1 MTDEARIEGYYNN
14 YQKNKNKLKIGDW
27 IVVDEE
33 YYLANKDKIKII
45 SIKLY
50 SGENISTKR
59 PESYVLAETKNDYI
73 IIKYS
78 ANFIAVNICQ
88 REYELNNNINLVM
101 VNENATRNI
110 ENNSGDVPNIK
121 TIIKTLGWK
130 ATRKAIKDLE
140 QFEQF

>member
-1 MTDEARIEGYYNN
+1 MDYESKLEGYYNA
-14 YQKNKNKLKIGDW
+14 YKKNQNKLKIADW

-33 YYLANKDKIKII
+33 FYLSYKNKITINN
-45 SIKLY
+45 IKLY
-50 SGENISTKR
+50 SGENESTKR
-59 PESYVLAETKNDYI
+59 PESYILAETRNDYI
-73 IIKYS
+73 VIKYS

-88 REYELNNNINLVM
+88 REYELHNTINLVM
-101 VNENATRNI
+101 VNENATKNI

-140 QFEQF
+140 EFD

>member
-14 YQKNKNKLKIGDW
+14 YQKNKNKLKIADW
-27 IVVDEE
+27 IVVDEQF
-33 YYLANKDKIKII
+33 YTLYKNQITLNN
-45 SIKLY
+45 IKLY
-50 SGENISTKR
+50 SGENESTKR
-59 PESYVLAETKNDYI
+59 PERYILAETKNDYI

-88 REYELNNNINLVM
+88 REYELHNTINLVM
-101 VNENATRNI
+101 VNENATKNL
-110 ENNSGDVPNIK
+110 ENNTGDVPNIK

-140 QFEQF
+140 EFN

>member
-14 YQKNKNKLKIGDW
+14 YQKNKNKLKIGSW

-45 SIKLY
+45 NIKLY

-59 PESYVLAETKNDYI
+59 PESYVLAETKSDYI

-140 QFEQF
+140 QFE

>member
-14 YQKNKNKLKIGDW
+14 YQKNKNKLKIADW

-140 QFEQF
+140 EFE

>member
-14 YQKNKNKLKIGDW
+14 YQKNKNKLKIADW

-33 YYLANKDKIKII
+33 FYALYKNRITINN
-45 SIKLY
+45 IKLF

-101 VNENATRNI
+101 VNENATKNI
-110 ENNSGDVPNIK
+110 ENNSGEVPNIK
-121 TIIKTLGWK
+121 KIFKTLGWK
-130 ATRKAIKDLE
+130 ATRKAIKDLQE
-140 QFEQF
+140 LE

>member
-121 TIIKTLGWK
+121 TIFKTLGWK

-140 QFEQF
+140 QFE

>member
-1 MTDEARIEGYYNN
+1 
-14 YQKNKNKLKIGDW
+14 KLKIADW

-33 YYLANKDKIKII
+33 YYLANKNKITLNN
-45 SIKLY
+45 IKLY

-101 VNENATRNI
+101 VNQNATKNI
-110 ENNSGDVPNIK
+110 ENNTGEVPNIK
-121 TIIKTLGWK
+121 KIIKTLGWK

-140 QFEQF
+140 ELE

>member
-14 YQKNKNKLKIGDW
+14 YQKNKNKLKINDW

-33 YYLANKDKIKII
+33 YYLANKDKINII
-45 SIKLY
+45 NIKLY

-88 REYELNNNINLVM
+88 REYELYNNINLVM
-101 VNENATRNI
+101 VNQNATKNI

-121 TIIKTLGWK
+121 TIFKTLGWK

-140 QFEQF
+140 QFE

>member
-14 YQKNKNKLKIGDW
+14 YQKNKNKLKIGSW
-27 IVVDEE
+27 IIVDEE

-45 SIKLY
+45 NIKLY
-50 SGENISTKR
+50 SGENESTKR
-59 PESYVLAETKNDYI
+59 PESYVLAETKSDYI

-88 REYELNNNINLVM
+88 REYELHNSINLVM

-140 QFEQF
+140 EFE